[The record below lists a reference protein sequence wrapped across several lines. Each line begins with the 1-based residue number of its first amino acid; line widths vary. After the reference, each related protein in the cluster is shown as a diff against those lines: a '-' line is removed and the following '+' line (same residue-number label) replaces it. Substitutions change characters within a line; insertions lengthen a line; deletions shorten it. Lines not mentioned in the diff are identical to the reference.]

1 MDRRNFLGKG
11 ALAGIL
17 ASATPGVFASDAN
30 KTQKSD
36 YKKYPVAVDVDV
48 LVCGGGCSG
57 VAAAI
62 SAARHGAKVALIER
76 LPSVGGM
83 ASNALVNG
91 WHTSDRVKRVIF
103 GLVEETIVLLEK
115 RNWIFKDKKYPNAH
129 ETHWFE
135 PEGIRIVWQQ
145 MLREAGV
152 RTFCYLAAGE
162 PIVEGNVIKGILADT
177 MTGRKSFKGKV
188 VIDSTGDG
196 SIAANA
202 GLPFK
207 FGRESDSK
215 VQGMTMCFNLRGCD
229 VPVMKAISNEKAD
242 EIMAKMIRLR
252 DEGKMPPFN
261 VGSTKLL
268 IKGEWG
274 NFFPWN
280 MCPVAGNPLDEEELT
295 RLTEQSREQIIQY
308 LDFWRTN
315 VPGMGKAELD
325 VSGTSLG
332 IRESRRIQGLITLDR
347 EMVLNAVKQP
357 DAVGHGVWM
366 VDIHDPKG
374 TGYTTWSD
382 QSSRNM
388 LNAGTSYHIPL
399 GIALNDKIPNLAV
412 PCRAA
417 STTHE
422 ALASFRVQ
430 THLMTLSQGVGTCA
444 AMALGANTLMQ
455 NVDLKKL
462 QRTLK
467 ADGVYL
473 EDVPNN

>member
-1 MDRRNFLGKG
+1 
-11 ALAGIL
+11 
-17 ASATPGVFASDAN
+17 
-30 KTQKSD
+30 
-36 YKKYPVAVDVDV
+36 
-48 LVCGGGCSG
+48 
-57 VAAAI
+57 
-62 SAARHGAKVALIER
+62 
-76 LPSVGGM
+76 
-83 ASNALVNG
+83 
-91 WHTSDRVKRVIF
+91 
-103 GLVEETIVLLEK
+103 
-115 RNWIFKDKKYPNAH
+115 
-129 ETHWFE
+129 
-135 PEGIRIVWQQ
+135 
-145 MLREAGV
+145 
-152 RTFCYLAAGE
+152 
-162 PIVEGNVIKGILADT
+162 
-177 MTGRKSFKGKV
+177 
-188 VIDSTGDG
+188 
-196 SIAANA
+196 
-202 GLPFK
+202 
-207 FGRESDSK
+207 
-215 VQGMTMCFNLRGCD
+215 
-229 VPVMKAISNEKAD
+229 
-242 EIMAKMIRLR
+242 
-252 DEGKMPPFN
+252 
-261 VGSTKLL
+261 
-268 IKGEWG
+268 
-274 NFFPWN
+274 
-280 MCPVAGNPLDEEELT
+280 
-295 RLTEQSREQIIQY
+295 
-308 LDFWRTN
+308 
-315 VPGMGKAELD
+315 MGKAELD